1 MFLKAKGLKDLKR
14 NKNDFLISTN
24 NIYLSCP
31 EKDDNDS
38 ESESTMNSPLKKI
51 NNTVKLIHKKIG
63 HKIVAITSKFSNKS
77 PYKKK
82 NDNIVVNLGKFYY
95 EESKKHSS
103 HTQAYQYKA
112 PKLINNFILDE
123 DDNLAATKEKSD
135 IFELRERSISSI
147 LSKLEGHKK
156 KDLSDSN

>member
-1 MFLKAKGLKDLKR
+1 MFLKAKGLKDLKK

-31 EKDDNDS
+31 EKDDKDS
-38 ESESTMNSPLKKI
+38 ESESTMNSPKKSI

-77 PYKKK
+77 PCKKI
-82 NDNIVVNLGKFYY
+82 DSVVNIGKFYY
-95 EESKKHSS
+95 EESKKQSS
-103 HTQAYQYKA
+103 HTLTIQYKS
-112 PKLINNFILDE
+112 PHLINNFVLEDD

-135 IFELRERSISSI
+135 LFELRERSISSI
-147 LSKLEGHKK
+147 LSKLENHKK
-156 KDLSDSN
+156 KEMSDSD

>member
-1 MFLKAKGLKDLKR
+1 MFLKAKGLKDLKK

-31 EKDDNDS
+31 EKDDKDS
-38 ESESTMNSPLKKI
+38 ESESTTNSPKKSI

-77 PYKKK
+77 PFKK
-82 NDNIVVNLGKFYY
+82 NDNCINIGKFYY
-95 EESKKHSS
+95 EETKKPSS
-103 HTQAYQYKA
+103 HTLTIQYKS
-112 PKLINNFILDE
+112 PSLINNFVLDE

-135 IFELRERSISSI
+135 LFELRERSISSI
-147 LSKLEGHKK
+147 LSKLEIHKK
-156 KDLSDSN
+156 KEMSDSD